1 VAASSTDRS
10 CGPNRRSADPPILE
24 RRACS
29 AVTERAGCL
38 QRVADIGTLSPVTEE
53 TLLDAID
60 KMEKAVE
67 HVQSLFTS
75 VRTGRASPALV
86 EKLTV
91 EYYGSYVPL
100 QQLAGFQV
108 PEARQLLVKPHDRA
122 TLGAI
127 EKAIRDSDLG
137 VNPSNDGVVIR
148 LNFPS
153 LTEQRRKE
161 FVKVVKNMAE
171 DGRVVVRNLRRDARK
186 QLEAAEKASEI
197 SADQLERAEKELE
210 KITHDHVELIDKAVG
225 RKEQE
230 LLEV

>member
-1 VAASSTDRS
+1 MATQ
-10 CGPNRRSADPPILE
+10 
-24 RRACS
+24 RARHRY
-29 AVTERAGCL
+29 AVR
-38 QRVADIGTLSPVTEE
+38 VTEE

-67 HVQSLFTS
+67 HVQAQFSS
-75 VRTGRASPALV
+75 VRTGRATPALV
-86 EKLTV
+86 EKLQV
-91 EYYGSYVPL
+91 EYYGSTAPL

-108 PEARQLLVKPHDRA
+108 PEARQLVVKPHDRT
-122 TLGAI
+122 TLPAI
-127 EKAIRDSDLG
+127 ERAIRDSDLG

-148 LNFPS
+148 INFPA

-161 FVKVVKNMAE
+161 YVKVVRAMAE
-171 DGRVVVRNLRRDARK
+171 DGRIAVRNIRRDVRK
-186 QLEAAEKASEI
+186 HLEAAEKGAEI

-210 KITHDHVELIDKAVG
+210 KITHEHVDQIDKVLG

>member
-1 VAASSTDRS
+1 MTTPGPVRHYAVA
-10 CGPNRRSADPPILE
+10 
-24 RRACS
+24 
-29 AVTERAGCL
+29 
-38 QRVADIGTLSPVTEE
+38 VTEE

-67 HVQSLFTS
+67 HVQSQFTS

-86 EKLTV
+86 ERLLV
-91 EYYGSYVPL
+91 EYYGSTMPL

-108 PEARQLLVKPHDRA
+108 PEARQLIVKPHDRN
-122 TLGAI
+122 TLTSI

-161 FVKVVKNMAE
+161 YVKVVKTMSE
-171 DGRVVVRNLRRDARK
+171 DGRIAVRNIRRDARK
-186 QLEAAEKASEI
+186 HLEAAEKAGEI
-197 SADQLERAEKELE
+197 SEGELERAEKELE
-210 KITHDHVELIDKAVG
+210 KVTHDHVELIDKALG